1 MFLIGSHLAHQNVPA
16 THVHKLVKSFF
27 KAGNHFW
34 PWKVNCNPRRARFN
48 LKPRVSRCEWALMW
62 KNIIG
67 SAAKYQDEGQHILLK
82 QFLGQ
87 GELLGQAMGQC
98 SFEILNMTYI
108 VK

>member
-1 MFLIGSHLAHQNVPA
+1 
-16 THVHKLVKSFF
+16 
-27 KAGNHFW
+27 
-34 PWKVNCNPRRARFN
+34 
-48 LKPRVSRCEWALMW
+48 MW

-108 VK
+108 V